1 VKVFKEIENEREGTE
16 VINPTTKSFG
26 AVDLKPVNRKSMA
39 NAI

>member
-1 VKVFKEIENEREGTE
+1 MKENIFDNLLKR
-16 VINPTTKSFG
+16 